1 MGVPKQFFLLSIGG
15 AIAASH
21 VLLVVGMLRSK
32 FEMSVLVPLSIV
44 PTACAGVLLAI
55 LAYWAWSAIQDG
67 HARMAPSS
75 AILRLFIPIYN
86 VYWYFQVFWGFAKDY
101 NDYLDRHDLDAS
113 KISDG
118 IFLMFAIWNLAVW
131 GIGFLLFGAHHSLLL
146 AGGMFLLELILGTV
160 HTVLGVLM
168 VSNTCDAINTLAA
181 LPGRSTR

>member
-1 MGVPKQFFLLSIGG
+1 MSKQFFLFSIGG
-15 AIAASH
+15 TIAASH

-32 FEMSVLVPLSIV
+32 YELSALVPLSIV
-44 PTACAGVLLAI
+44 PTASAGILLAI
-55 LAYWAWSAIQDG
+55 LAYKAWSTIQDG

-118 IFLMFAIWNLAVW
+118 IFLMFTVWNLAVW
-131 GIGFLLFGAHHSLLL
+131 GIGFLFLGAHYSLLL
-146 AGGMFLLELILGTV
+146 AGGGFLLELILGTA
-160 HTVLGVLM
+160 HTVLGVL
-168 VSNTCDAINTLAA
+168 VVINTCDAINTLAA
-181 LPGRSTR
+181 LPGRPAR